1 MIEIISGDFYKKIS
15 DKLST
20 EIDISKLP
28 LYGEKEIFKPSADR
42 YGKIK
47 IKLEIEND
55 LEILNSIESFNVALS
70 PITTNYHTYKWDVD
84 EKKLPKRFEQYVK
97 PEIIKFIEIFTIF
110 NKNSNNIFRFSVI
123 DGDYRDT
130 ERPAHILAVKYALIE
145 LLNQI

>member
-1 MIEIISGDFYKKIS
+1 MIEIISGNFYKKIS

-28 LYGEKEIFKPSADR
+28 LYGEKEIFKPNSGR

-55 LEILNSIESFNVALS
+55 LETLNSIESFNVALN
-70 PITTNYHTYKWDVD
+70 PINTNYHTYKWDVD
-84 EKKLPKRFEQYVK
+84 EKKLPKGFEQYVK

-110 NKNSNNIFRFSVI
+110 NKNNNDIFRFSVI
-123 DGDYRDT
+123 DGSYRDT
-130 ERPAHILAVKYALIE
+130 ERPAHMLAVKYALIE
-145 LLNQI
+145 IFNQI